1 MYNISDEMNVIAKT
15 RVVARQFFIII
26 IIIFIINLNVFS
38 VSQRTQLLEPLLT
51 RKLRKAEL

>member
-1 MYNISDEMNVIAKT
+1 MNVIAKT

-26 IIIFIINLNVFS
+26 IIFIINLNVFS
-38 VSQRTQLLEPLLT
+38 VSQITQLLEPLLT